1 MKTPYSSAHQS
12 LYKKLHCV
20 NKFRLPCRPQN
31 FKHEKTIGLFT
42 GNYCWVLSACNTT
55 AEQKQQQ
62 KFIITGYMD
71 SSIQPGDNF
80 YKFVNGKWLDTVQ
93 IPSTEIGTGS
103 FLDLRVKTRSNLKT
117 LIEEVS
123 KASNTAGSNEQK
135 VGDFYLSGMDTAAI
149 DKLGYEPVKPY
160 LQKIDAITDTKGIL
174 QFVAEQQM
182 ENTPLLFSTVYCRR

>member
-1 MKTPYSSAHQS
+1 MK
-12 LYKKLHCV
+12 K
-20 NKFRLPCRPQN
+20 RLACLPV
-31 FKHEKTIGLFT
+31 IIAA
-42 GNYCWVLSACNTT
+42 VLSACNTT

-103 FLDLRVKTRSNLKT
+103 FLDLRVKTRTNLKT

-135 VGDFYLSGMDTAAI
+135 VGNI
-149 DKLGYEPVKPY
+149 
-160 LQKIDAITDTKGIL
+160 
-174 QFVAEQQM
+174 
-182 ENTPLLFSTVYCRR
+182 